1 MKNLFILATMLA
13 IAQIS
18 NAQQQELPYTL
29 ADRNRMIQVEA
40 KVDALSARFDQVD
53 RRIDRMED
61 KFDTWF
67 TRGFGLVLGAIFA
80 LFVFIIFDRRTTL
93 APVKR
98 EQDKILEVLKELGK
112 EDVKIREA
120 LKKVAL
126 W

>member
-67 TRGFGLVLGAIFA
+67 TWGFGLVLVTIFA
-80 LFVFIIFDRRTTL
+80 LFGFIIFDRRTTL

>member
-18 NAQQQELPYTL
+18 NAQQQELPYTI

>member
-1 MKNLFILATMLA
+1 MKKLFILAIFFAFAL
-13 IAQIS
+13 IS
-18 NAQQQELPYTL
+18 NAQQQEVPYTL
-29 ADRNRMIQVEA
+29 ADRDRMIQVEA

-61 KFDTWF
+61 KFDTYF
-67 TRGFGLVLGAIFA
+67 TWGFGLVLGAIFA
-80 LFVFIIFDRRTTL
+80 LFGFIIFDRRTTL

-112 EDVKIREA
+112 EDAKIREA

>member
-1 MKNLFILATMLA
+1 MKNLFILAIFLA
-13 IAQIS
+13 LALIS
-18 NAQQQELPYTL
+18 NAQQQEVPYTL
-29 ADRNRMIQVEA
+29 ADRDRMIQVEA

-53 RRIDRMED
+53 KRIDRLED

-67 TRGFGLVLGAIFA
+67 TRGFGLVLVTIIA
-80 LFVFIIFDRRTTL
+80 LFGFIIFDRRTTL
-93 APVKR
+93 APVRR
-98 EQDKILEVLKELGK
+98 EQEKLLEVLKELGK

>member
-1 MKNLFILATMLA
+1 MKRLFFLA
-13 IAQIS
+13 IFFAFALVS
-18 NAQQQELPYTL
+18 NAQQQEVPYTL

-61 KFDTWF
+61 KFDTYF
-67 TRGFGLVLGAIFA
+67 TWGFGLVLGAIFA
-80 LFVFIIFDRRTTL
+80 LFGFIIFDRRTTL

-98 EQDKILEVLKELGK
+98 EQDKLLEVLKELGK
-112 EDVKIREA
+112 EDAKIREA

>member
-1 MKNLFILATMLA
+1 MKNLFILATFLA
-13 IAQIS
+13 LALIS
-18 NAQQQELPYTL
+18 NAQQQEVPYTL
-29 ADRNRMIQVEA
+29 ADRDRMIQVEA

-61 KFDTWF
+61 KFDTYLTW
-67 TRGFGLVLGAIFA
+67 GFGLVLGAIFA

>member
-1 MKNLFILATMLA
+1 MKNLFILVAFLA
-13 IAQIS
+13 LALIS
-18 NAQQQELPYTL
+18 NAQQQEVPYTL
-29 ADRNRMIQVEA
+29 ADRDRMIQVET

-53 RRIDRMED
+53 KRIDRLED

-67 TRGFGLVLGAIFA
+67 TRGFGLVLVTIIA
-80 LFVFIIFDRRTTL
+80 LFGFIIFDRRTTL
-93 APVKR
+93 APVRR
-98 EQDKILEVLKELGK
+98 EQEKLLEVLKELGK